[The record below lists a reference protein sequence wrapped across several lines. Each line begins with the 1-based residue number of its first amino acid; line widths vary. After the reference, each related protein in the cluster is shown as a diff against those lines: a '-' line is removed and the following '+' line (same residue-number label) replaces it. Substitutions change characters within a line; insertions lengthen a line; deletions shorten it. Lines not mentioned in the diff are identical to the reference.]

1 MSFASQVKTELCR
14 EKLSR
19 PCCTEAEAY
28 GVLLFCNLF
37 STRQVRVTTRCTPFA
52 QRLPRLFRR
61 AFDVSFDEKP
71 EHTDTG
77 GKLTYGVTDPAAM
90 ARILEA
96 LGYERENSI
105 SHHINY
111 ALLEEECCR
120 AAFLRGAFLAGGSV
134 TDPEKRYHLELT
146 TSHLFVHRELQALL
160 QEMGFEP
167 KMITRNANY
176 VTYIKRSESIADFLT
191 TIGAPLAAMEI
202 MNAKVEKNLRNGMN
216 RWSNCDVANLDKAVD
231 AAQSCIEAIRRI
243 ERGGG
248 LDQLPEKLR
257 ETARLRVENP
267 ELSLSQLAQL
277 AEVSKSCLNH
287 RLRKLVELGNAEGSR
302 KDEAAD
308 QTEGVCVDGH
318 L

>member
-1 MSFASQVKTELCR
+1 MSFSSQVKTELCK

-19 PCCTEAEAY
+19 PCCIKAEAY

-37 STRQVRVTTRCTPFA
+37 STRQIRITTQCTPFA

-61 AFDVSFDEKP
+61 AFDAAFDEKP
-71 EHTDTG
+71 ESTESA
-77 GKLTYGVTDPAAM
+77 GKRTYGITSPETM
-90 ARILEA
+90 AYILDT

-146 TSHLFVHRELQALL
+146 TTHLFVHRELQALL
-160 QEMGFEP
+160 QEMGFQP
-167 KMITRNANY
+167 KTITRNANY
-176 VTYIKRSESIADFLT
+176 VTYIKRSESITDFLT

-231 AAQSCIEAIRRI
+231 AAQSHIEAIRRI
-243 ERGGG
+243 DRTIG

-257 ETARLRVENP
+257 ETAHLRVEHP

-277 AEVSKSCLNH
+277 AQVSKSCLNH
-287 RLRKLVELGNAEGSR
+287 RLRKLVELSRREEAQGNEIT
-302 KDEAAD
+302 D
-308 QTEGVCVDGH
+308 
-318 L
+318 

>member
-1 MSFASQVKTELCR
+1 MSFSSQVKTELCK

-19 PCCTEAEAY
+19 PCCITAEAY

-37 STRQVRVTTRCTPFA
+37 STRQIRVTTQCVPFA

-61 AFDVSFDEKP
+61 AFNAAFDEQP
-71 EHTDTG
+71 ESTETS
-77 GKLTYGVTDPAAM
+77 GKRTYGITNAEVM
-90 ARILEA
+90 ARILET

-120 AAFLRGAFLAGGSV
+120 TAFLRGAFLAGGSV

-146 TSHLFVHRELQALL
+146 TTHLFVHRELQALL
-160 QEMGFEP
+160 QEMGFQP
-167 KMITRNANY
+167 KTITRNANY
-176 VTYIKRSESIADFLT
+176 VTYIKRSESITDFLT

-231 AAQSCIEAIRRI
+231 AAQSYIEAIRRI
-243 ERGGG
+243 DRSIG

-257 ETARLRVENP
+257 ETARLRVDYP

-277 AEVSKSCLNH
+277 AQVSKSCLNH
-287 RLRKLVELGNAEGSR
+287 RLRKLVELSRREEVHGNET
-302 KDEAAD
+302 AD
-308 QTEGVCVDGH
+308 
-318 L
+318 

>member
-1 MSFASQVKTELCR
+1 MSFASQVKTELCK

-37 STRQVRVTTRCTPFA
+37 STQQVRITTLCAPFA
-52 QRLPRLFRR
+52 QRLPRLFRK
-61 AFDVSFDEKP
+61 AFDAEFDEKP
-71 EHTDTG
+71 EHSGTG
-77 GKLTYGVTDPAAM
+77 SKLTYGITDSAAM
-90 ARILEA
+90 ARILDA

-120 AAFLRGAFLAGGSV
+120 ASFLRGAFLAGGSV

-167 KMITRNANY
+167 KTITRNGNY
-176 VTYIKRSESIADFLT
+176 VTYIKRSESITDFLT
-191 TIGAPLAAMEI
+191 TIGAPVAAMEI
-202 MNAKVEKNLRNGMN
+202 MNAKVEKNLRNGVN
-216 RWSNCDVANLDKAVD
+216 RWSNCDVANLSKAVD
-231 AAQSCIEAIRRI
+231 AAQSYIDAIHCI
-243 ERGGG
+243 ERGSG
-248 LDQLPEKLR
+248 LENLPEKLQ

-267 ELSLSQLAQL
+267 ELSLAQLAQL
-277 AEVSKSCLNH
+277 AQVSKSCLNH
-287 RLRKLVELGNAEGSR
+287 RLRKLVELAGKENQPKEETAE
-302 KDEAAD
+302 
-308 QTEGVCVDGH
+308 
-318 L
+318 